1 MHGISFD
8 YAPGDPSYGYIN
20 KFGHPHSKKWN
31 IPTSEND
38 VTEGNE
44 VFFPYF
50 SSLVFFL
57 WSPFPIVFPFCGLR
71 GHLKRSLGWGIPS
84 KVKES
89 TIPDRKRIYQPR
101 KVFLGDIL
109 FRCRKSINI
118 FSIFLNLDDQHEKLL
133 PLQSIKPLLRIFHN

>member
-1 MHGISFD
+1 MTTPQAIPHTDTLINSDTHIVKNETFLHRKMMS
-8 YAPGDPSYGYIN
+8 PREMKFFSLFLFPS
-20 KFGHPHSKKWN
+20 
-31 IPTSEND
+31 
-38 VTEGNE
+38 
-44 VFFPYF
+44 FFPLKSISYF
-50 SSLVFFL
+50 PPFF
-57 WSPFPIVFPFCGLR
+57 GLR
-71 GHLKRSLGWGIPS
+71 GHLKHSLGWGIPS

>member
-8 YAPGDPSYGYIN
+8 YAPGDPSYGYVN

-31 IPTSEND
+31 IPRSEND
-38 VTEGNE
+38 VTKGNE
-44 VFFPYF
+44 VFSLFLFPSFFPLKSISYF
-50 SSLVFFL
+50 PPFF
-57 WSPFPIVFPFCGLR
+57 GLR
-71 GHLKRSLGWGIPS
+71 GHLKHSFGWGIPS

-89 TIPDRKRIYQPR
+89 TILDRKRIYQPR

-133 PLQSIKPLLRIFHN
+133 PLQSIKPLFRIFHN